1 MASLDSKHGELKK
14 FYKLLSNFKD
24 LKPLNDEIKDRNNRV
39 LNNVNQLYIKYFDIY
54 KKNTIVKN

>member
-14 FYKLLSNFKD
+14 FYEFLSNFKD
-24 LKPLNDEIKDRNNRV
+24 LKPLNEEIKDRNNRV